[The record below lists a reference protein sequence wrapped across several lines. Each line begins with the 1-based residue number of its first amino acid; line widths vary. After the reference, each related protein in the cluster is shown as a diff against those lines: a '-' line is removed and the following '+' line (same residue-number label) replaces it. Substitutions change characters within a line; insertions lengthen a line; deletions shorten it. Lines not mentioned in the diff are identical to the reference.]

1 MKAIIVAAVFFAL
14 VEPCAAKGAKPD
26 SEMTARERAAAFAVR
41 HEIQS
46 AHLEKKD
53 TCVGFGHESRL
64 APNKCSPS

>member
-26 SEMTARERAAAFAVR
+26 GEMRARERAAAFAVR